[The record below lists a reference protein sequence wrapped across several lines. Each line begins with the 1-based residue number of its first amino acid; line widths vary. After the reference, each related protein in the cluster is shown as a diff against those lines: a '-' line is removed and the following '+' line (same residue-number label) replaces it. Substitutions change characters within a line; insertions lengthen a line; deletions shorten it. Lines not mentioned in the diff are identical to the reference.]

1 MKRIALYGL
10 ALLVALSPLTVIHPV
25 TVEGHSMEPGLQN
38 GQLVFALWPWCS
50 GTPKRGQV
58 WIVQGPE
65 GSAIKR
71 LIGLPGETVTEQGG
85 DLWIGGARLK
95 EPYVTQV
102 DASDGGPWP
111 CGTGYLF
118 LGDNRPHSEDGRAW
132 GPLERDAL
140 NGRVLFQSPAP
151 R

>member
-1 MKRIALYGL
+1 MKQVARYGL

-25 TVEGHSMEPGLQN
+25 TVEGRSMEPGLQS
-38 GQLVFALWPWCS
+38 GQLVAALWPWCA
-50 GTPKRGQV
+50 GAPKRGQV
-58 WIVQGPE
+58 WIVQGPN
-65 GSAIKR
+65 GPAIKR
-71 LIGLPGETVTEQGG
+71 LIGLPGETITEQGG

-95 EPYVTQV
+95 EPYVARV

-111 CGTGYLF
+111 CGQGYLF

-132 GPLERDAL
+132 GPLSRSAL
-140 NGRVLFQSPAP
+140 RSRVLFQEPAP